1 MPLNVS
7 SAIQTCI
14 KNSNYSFV
22 VFEATLTSGNV
33 NLYAQ
38 QNLLNSKAAGL
49 NADIQV
55 DLCRSKNASEIVDA
69 VMKSIDANLYDKV
82 YLKVY

>member
-1 MPLNVS
+1 MSRL
-7 SAIQTCI
+7 QYKTCI

-22 VFEATLTSGNV
+22 IFEATLTSGDV

-38 QNLLNSKAAGL
+38 QNLLNAKAAGL
-49 NADIQV
+49 NGDIQV
-55 DLCRSKNASEIVDA
+55 DLCRSKNASEIIDA
-69 VMKSIDANLYDKV
+69 VMKNIDANLYIKV